1 MKKLPASTK
10 SSYSEQ
16 GTVLN
21 RMRFTLI
28 ELLVVIAIIAILA
41 AILLPALNSARER
54 GRAASCINNLKQIG
68 MGFHSYSS
76 SQDDYMPMAQASW
89 KRVSSD
95 SYNMYWMT
103 AIEVYGGVSDRKIFF
118 CQSHPIKYETASAD
132 PSNWANHSQIGGN
145 PSYGMPYY
153 SSGTVGHSSGA
164 KVTRATSPS
173 SLYCAM
179 DSRSGNDEGVGY
191 YQVIEGVWGSWD
203 SNPNPMPRHS
213 SRVNIV
219 MLDGHVEAKASKL
232 DAPYS
237 GEVGSGVAVSG
248 APLKPECWYLRGV
261 RNAN

>member
-76 SQDDYMPMAQASW
+76 SQDDYMPLAQAPW

-95 SYNMYWMT
+95 KDNMYWMT
-103 AIEVYGGVSDRKIFF
+103 ALEIYGGVSERTVFY
-118 CQSHPIKYETASAD
+118 CQSHQIDVVTSGTPG
-132 PSNWANHSQIGGN
+132 NWAGHTQIGGY

-153 SSGTVGHSSGA
+153 STGTVGSIAGA
-164 KVTRATSPS
+164 KVNRATNPS
-173 SLYCAM
+173 ALYCAM
-179 DSRSGNDEGVGY
+179 DSRSGNNEALGY

-237 GEVGSGVAVSG
+237 GEVGSGVNVSG

-261 RNAN
+261 RSAN